1 MIRALIVDD
10 EPIARA
16 GIRKLLDAEPDV
28 IVMGEC
34 RDGAEAAERI
44 KADRPDLLFLD
55 VQMPELNGFQVL
67 ASLRPDEL
75 PATVFVTAY
84 DQYALDAFEASAVD
98 YLLKPFD
105 RDRFARALVR
115 ARRFLAA
122 DQLSAFRE
130 KIAAVLHAVAADGRA
145 LGRPP
150 EAGSWSRASSDTAND
165 SRSRASDSRLMI
177 RARGRIAFVALAD
190 IEWIETSRNYVR
202 VRAKGAWHTV
212 REPLTTFAARL
223 DPLQF
228 VRVSRSCIVN
238 LDRVREFRRQ
248 ANGQYTVLLDDGQ
261 RLVASRRYGA
271 KLTPGP
277 LVIPSEARN
286 PCSPHRGADSLSG
299 CQGFL
304 AFARNDRL
312 HAAEV

>member
-1 MIRALIVDD
+1 VIRALIVDD

-16 GIRKLLDAEPDV
+16 GIRKLLDGQSDV
-28 IVMGEC
+28 TIVGEC
-34 RDGAEAAERI
+34 RDGAEAVERI
-44 KADRPDLLFLD
+44 RSDRPDLLFLD
-55 VQMPELNGFQVL
+55 VQMPELNGFEVL
-67 ASLRPDEL
+67 AALQPVEL

-122 DQLSAFRE
+122 DQLSVFRAR
-130 KIAAVLHAVAADGRA
+130 IASVLDAVGTDTSA
-145 LGRPP
+145 LGRASASR
-150 EAGSWSRASSDTAND
+150 ERAATRTTSNGSAGER
-165 SRSRASDSRLMI
+165 SRSDNRLMI
-177 RARGRIAFVALAD
+177 RTRGRIAFVALSD

-212 REPLTTFAARL
+212 REPLSTFANRL

-228 VRVSRSCIVN
+228 VRVSRSCVVN

-271 KLTPGP
+271 KLTPAG
-277 LVIPSEARN
+277 
-286 PCSPHRGADSLSG
+286 DT
-299 CQGFL
+299 
-304 AFARNDRL
+304 
-312 HAAEV
+312 

>member
-16 GIRKLLDAEPDV
+16 GIRKLLAAERDV
-28 IVMGEC
+28 MVVGEC
-34 RDGAEAAERI
+34 RDGAEAVARI
-44 KADRPDLLFLD
+44 RTDRPDLVFLD
-55 VQMPELNGFQVL
+55 VQMPELNGFEVL
-67 ASLRPDEL
+67 SALEPSEL

-115 ARRFLAA
+115 TRRFLAA
-122 DQLSAFRE
+122 DRLSEFRA
-130 KIAAVLHAVAADGRA
+130 KIASVLAAVAADTGGA
-145 LGRPP
+145 LGRARGSSGRSVALP
-150 EAGSWSRASSDTAND
+150 EPSAALGE
-165 SRSRASDSRLMI
+165 RSPHGDSRLMI
-177 RARGRIAFVALAD
+177 RTRGRIAFVALPD
-190 IEWIETSRNYVR
+190 IEWIETSRNYAR
-202 VRAKGAWHTV
+202 VRAKGTWHTV
-212 REPLTTFAARL
+212 REPLTTFANRL

-271 KLTPGP
+271 KLAPAGD
-277 LVIPSEARN
+277 N
-286 PCSPHRGADSLSG
+286 GG
-299 CQGFL
+299 
-304 AFARNDRL
+304 
-312 HAAEV
+312 

>member
-1 MIRALIVDD
+1 VIRALIVDD

-16 GIRKLLDAEPDV
+16 GIRKLLDAEHDV
-28 IVMGEC
+28 SVVGEC
-34 RDGAEAAERI
+34 RDGAEAVERI
-44 KADRPDLLFLD
+44 RMERPDLLFLD
-55 VQMPELNGFQVL
+55 VQMPELNGFEVL
-67 ASLRPDEL
+67 ASLESREL

-122 DQLSAFRE
+122 DQLSVFRARVASVLQT
-130 KIAAVLHAVAADGRA
+130 IAADTVA
-145 LGRPP
+145 LGGGHAPRSRSLVMP
-150 EAGSWSRASSDTAND
+150 EATSATSATSARARNG
-165 SRSRASDSRLMI
+165 DSRLMI

-202 VRAKGAWHTV
+202 VRAKGVWHTV
-212 REPLTTFAARL
+212 REPLTTFANRL

-271 KLTPGP
+271 KLTP
-277 LVIPSEARN
+277 A
-286 PCSPHRGADSLSG
+286 
-299 CQGFL
+299 
-304 AFARNDRL
+304 
-312 HAAEV
+312 

>member
-16 GIRKLLDAEPDV
+16 GLRKLLAAERDV
-28 IVMGEC
+28 IVVGEC
-34 RDGAEAAERI
+34 RDGAEAVERI
-44 KADRPDLLFLD
+44 RAETPDLLFLD
-55 VQMPELNGFQVL
+55 VQMPELNGFEVL
-67 ASLRPDEL
+67 SSLAPSQL

-105 RDRFARALVR
+105 RDRFARALTR
-115 ARRFLAA
+115 ARRFLSA
-122 DQLSAFRE
+122 DQLSVFRQR
-130 KIAAVLHAVAADGRA
+130 IASVLEAAGPDGKS
-145 LGRPP
+145 LGAAARPASDRPP
-150 EAGSWSRASSDTAND
+150 SGERA
-165 SRSRASDSRLMI
+165 RSGDARLMI
-177 RARGRIAFVALAD
+177 RARGRIAFVALGD

-212 REPLTTFAARL
+212 REPLTTFAHRL

-228 VRVSRSCIVN
+228 VRLSRSCIVN

-248 ANGQYTVLLDDGQ
+248 PNGQFIVLLDDGQ

-271 KLTPGP
+271 RLTP
-277 LVIPSEARN
+277 A
-286 PCSPHRGADSLSG
+286 SG
-299 CQGFL
+299 
-304 AFARNDRL
+304 
-312 HAAEV
+312 

>member
-122 DQLSAFRE
+122 DQLSGFRE
-130 KIAAVLHAVAADGRA
+130 KIAAVLHAVAGDGRA
-145 LGRPP
+145 LGMAP
-150 EAGSWSRASSDTAND
+150 EAGSRSRASSAT
-165 SRSRASDSRLMI
+165 ASDSRLMI

-248 ANGQYTVLLDDGQ
+248 GNGQYTVLLDDGQ

-271 KLTPGP
+271 KLTP
-277 LVIPSEARN
+277 
-286 PCSPHRGADSLSG
+286 
-299 CQGFL
+299 
-304 AFARNDRL
+304 
-312 HAAEV
+312 

>member
-1 MIRALIVDD
+1 VIRALIVDD

-16 GIRKLLDAEPDV
+16 GIRKLLDGQSDV
-28 IVMGEC
+28 TIVGEC
-34 RDGAEAAERI
+34 RDGAEAVERI
-44 KADRPDLLFLD
+44 RSDRPDLLFLD
-55 VQMPELNGFQVL
+55 VQMPELNGFEVL
-67 ASLRPDEL
+67 AALQPAEL

-122 DQLSAFRE
+122 DQLSVFRAR
-130 KIAAVLHAVAADGRA
+130 IASVLDAVGTDTSA
-145 LGRPP
+145 LGRASR
-150 EAGSWSRASSDTAND
+150 ERAATRTTSNGSAGER
-165 SRSRASDSRLMI
+165 SRSDNRLMI
-177 RARGRIAFVALAD
+177 RTRGRITFVALSD
-190 IEWIETSRNYVR
+190 IAWIETSRNYVR

-212 REPLTTFAARL
+212 REPLSTFANRL

-228 VRVSRSCIVN
+228 VRVSRSCVVN

-271 KLTPGP
+271 KLTPAG
-277 LVIPSEARN
+277 
-286 PCSPHRGADSLSG
+286 DT
-299 CQGFL
+299 
-304 AFARNDRL
+304 
-312 HAAEV
+312 

>member
-16 GIRKLLDAEPDV
+16 GIRKLLDGQSDV
-28 IVMGEC
+28 TIVGEC
-34 RDGAEAAERI
+34 RDGAEAVERI
-44 KADRPDLLFLD
+44 RSDRPDLLFLD
-55 VQMPELNGFQVL
+55 VQMPELNGFEVL
-67 ASLRPDEL
+67 AALQPAEL

-122 DQLSAFRE
+122 DQLSVFRAR
-130 KIAAVLHAVAADGRA
+130 IASVLDAVGTDTSA
-145 LGRPP
+145 LGRASASR
-150 EAGSWSRASSDTAND
+150 ERAATRTTSNGSAGER
-165 SRSRASDSRLMI
+165 SRSDNRLMI
-177 RARGRIAFVALAD
+177 RTRGRIAFVALSD

-212 REPLTTFAARL
+212 REPLSTFANRL

-228 VRVSRSCIVN
+228 VRVSRSCVVN

-271 KLTPGP
+271 KLTPAG
-277 LVIPSEARN
+277 
-286 PCSPHRGADSLSG
+286 DT
-299 CQGFL
+299 
-304 AFARNDRL
+304 
-312 HAAEV
+312 